1 MSEGFFTDKD
11 NLIERTGAE
20 LGDIAINHFEV
31 AIVDVYPVPDTV
43 DDLMNSK
50 VKHVFILEG
59 MNIHGDKIE
68 MMLADSQVEHL
79 GRACAVYVLAET
91 RRKMEELG
99 LPTDND
105 DAIGKV
111 IKGIIEL
118 MEGMEG
124 MEEGGNA

>member
-79 GRACAVYVLAET
+79 GRACSVYVLQET
-91 RRKMEELG
+91 RRNMEELG
-99 LPTDND
+99 ITDSSD
-105 DAIGKV
+105 DAISKV
-111 IKGIIEL
+111 IMGIIEL
-118 MEGMEG
+118 MEGIEG
-124 MEEGGNA
+124 LQDDDDA

>member
-1 MSEGFFTDKD
+1 MSKGFFTDKD

-59 MNIHGDKIE
+59 TNIHGDKIE
-68 MMLADSQVEHL
+68 MMLADTQVEHL
-79 GRACAVYVLAET
+79 GRACSVYVLQET
-91 RRKMEELG
+91 RRNMEELG
-99 LPTDND
+99 ITDSSD
-105 DAIGKV
+105 DAISKV
-111 IKGIIEL
+111 IMGIIEL
-118 MEGMEG
+118 MEGIEG
-124 MEEGGNA
+124 LQDDDDA

>member
-68 MMLADSQVEHL
+68 MMLADTQVEHV
-79 GRACAVYVLAET
+79 GRACSVYVLEET

-99 LPTDND
+99 ITDSSD
-105 DAIGKV
+105 DAISKV
-111 IKGIIEL
+111 IRGIMDL
-118 MEGMEG
+118 MEGIEG
-124 MEEGGNA
+124 LQDDDDA